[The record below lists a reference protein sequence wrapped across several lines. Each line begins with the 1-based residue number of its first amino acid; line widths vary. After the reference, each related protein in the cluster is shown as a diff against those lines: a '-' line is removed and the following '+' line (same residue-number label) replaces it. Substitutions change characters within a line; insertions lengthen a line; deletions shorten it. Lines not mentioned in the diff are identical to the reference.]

1 MSEVTGAEATEL
13 VAAEIRAALARQR
26 ITQSALAE
34 RLGVSHAWVSR
45 RLSGEVPLTIPDV
58 TQIAAELG
66 VEVSSLTVGL

>member
-1 MSEVTGAEATEL
+1 MSEVTGAEADEK

-26 ITQSALAE
+26 VTQSALAD
-34 RLGVSHAWVSR
+34 RLGVSQAWVSR
-45 RLSGEVPLTIPDV
+45 RLSGEVPLTIADI